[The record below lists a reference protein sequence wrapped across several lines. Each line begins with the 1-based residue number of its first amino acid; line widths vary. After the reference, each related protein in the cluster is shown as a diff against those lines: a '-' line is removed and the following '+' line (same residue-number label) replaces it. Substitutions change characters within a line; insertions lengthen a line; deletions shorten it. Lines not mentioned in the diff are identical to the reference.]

1 MYFINAMWTK
11 EVNTNVSVSTGQL
24 YCGNKQSLNSLASPT
39 KIFFSF
45 SAIINFVR
53 RVLAQYS
60 HVGTQLIDLS
70 LSRTAYDVKKT
81 EFFRVGIKCS
91 DSEVIPSLSLTT
103 HWPAVVTSLLVAKCK
118 GTRKCHTIKSQRGE
132 SQKKLVNSINNLH
145 KSITL
150 PSRQFLY
157 ILLSSHFHFCL
168 NH

>member
-1 MYFINAMWTK
+1 MWTK

-24 YCGNKQSLNSLASPT
+24 YCGNKQPLNSLASPT
-39 KIFFSF
+39 KIFFF
-45 SAIINFVR
+45 FQCYNKFC
-53 RVLAQYS
+53 QE
-60 HVGTQLIDLS
+60 GLS
-70 LSRTAYDVKKT
+70 LVQSLRYPADRSVTIQNTAYDMKRT
-81 EFFRVGIKCS
+81 ESFLGQELNALIQKSSHHFLSQLIGQQQSQVYLWLNARGPGS
-91 DSEVIPSLSLTT
+91 VILSS
-103 HWPAVVTSLLVAKCK
+103 PRAE
-118 GTRKCHTIKSQRGE
+118 E